1 MHARVKHFFNDAVF
15 KNNSKIRLKYIIN
28 RCEICGNMEK
38 NLNLK
43 KTVDQVEEFDPIEN
57 SLEGKFYMKTQFL

>member
-1 MHARVKHFFNDAVF
+1 
-15 KNNSKIRLKYIIN
+15 
-28 RCEICGNMEK
+28 MEK

>member
-15 KNNSKIRLKYIIN
+15 KNNSKIRLKYLIN